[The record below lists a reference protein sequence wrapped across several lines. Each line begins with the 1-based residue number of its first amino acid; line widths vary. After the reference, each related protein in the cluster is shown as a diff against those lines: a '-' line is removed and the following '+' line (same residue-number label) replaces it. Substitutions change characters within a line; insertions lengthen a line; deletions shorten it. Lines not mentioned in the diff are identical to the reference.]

1 MFFFKNN
8 DNGPKTS
15 YTALELMS
23 EMEKRDDILL
33 IDVREPHE
41 LAKDGIKKA
50 MHIPMGEIQNKLL
63 LLPKDKDMVIFCHL
77 GFRSKQVRNYLHKL
91 GYHRAAHL
99 KGGLNSWNKEL
110 KQKASQLSEV
120 E

>member
-15 YTALELMS
+15 YTALELMN
-23 EMEKRDDILL
+23 EMEKRNDILL

-41 LAKDGIKKA
+41 LAKEGIKNA
-50 MHIPMGEIQNKLL
+50 MHIPVNQIPDKLP
-63 LLPKDKDMVIFCHL
+63 LLPKDKDMVIFCHV